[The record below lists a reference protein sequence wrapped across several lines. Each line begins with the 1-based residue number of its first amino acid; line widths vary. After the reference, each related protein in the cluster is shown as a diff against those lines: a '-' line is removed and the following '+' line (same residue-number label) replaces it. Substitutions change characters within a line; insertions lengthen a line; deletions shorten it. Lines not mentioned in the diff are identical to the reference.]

1 MRKSK
6 SSPSIPIQSG
16 SLSLTT
22 TTTTTSSHHEQVE
35 IVVEGQ
41 PIIPPP
47 STAADDSQLPPTAA
61 DQLTLCN
68 PTEPDSQTI
77 DGAEADDSDLK
88 AKVPSFGICFI
99 LCLQFLKCVATV
111 HIKMVDMLNI
121 LS

>member
-6 SSPSIPIQSG
+6 SFPSIPIQSG
-16 SLSLTT
+16 LSLT

-47 STAADDSQLPPTAA
+47 STAADDSQFPPTAA

-68 PTEPDSQTI
+68 TTEPDSQTI
-77 DGAEADDSDLK
+77 NGAVADNPDLK
-88 AKVPSFGICFI
+88 AKAPSFGICFI
-99 LCLQFLKCVATV
+99 LCPQFLKCVC
-111 HIKMVDMLNI
+111 HIKIIDMLNI